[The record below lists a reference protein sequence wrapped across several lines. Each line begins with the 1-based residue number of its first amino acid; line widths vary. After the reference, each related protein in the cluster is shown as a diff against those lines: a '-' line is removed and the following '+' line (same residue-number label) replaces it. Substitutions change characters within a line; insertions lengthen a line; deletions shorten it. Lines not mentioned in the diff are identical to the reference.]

1 MAEVGFI
8 GCGTI
13 GGPMAL
19 RLLETG
25 HAVRVFDIDPHA
37 VSAPQA
43 AGAAVAASVAELAHA
58 CETVL
63 LSLPGP
69 AQIEA
74 VMLGDEGLLG
84 RAGAV
89 RSVVDLSTNDLA
101 LNRRLAERAAAGNI
115 AYLDAPVSGGSQAAR
130 EGRLAIMVGGEQDAF
145 EKARG
150 LLESLAEHVF
160 YRGPAGSG
168 TLTKLINNQV
178 FLCASV
184 LVQEGFVMGARA
196 GMDPTELL
204 EVLKASSAGPFVAR
218 APLTLSRR
226 FDLGVF
232 ALDIAA
238 KDVALALDSARAL
251 GASMPLTEAAHGIY
265 QQARARGLGGEDFY
279 ATVKVL
285 EEAAGVTL
293 PALRKPAK
301 PA

>member
-19 RLLETG
+19 RLLDMG
-25 HAVRVFDIDPHA
+25 HALRVFDIDQHA
-37 VSAPQA
+37 LTAQRA
-43 AGAAVAASVAELAHA
+43 AGAGIASSVADLARA

-69 AQIEA
+69 AQIEPL
-74 VMLGDEGLLG
+74 VLGDEGLLAQ
-84 RAGAV
+84 AGV
-89 RSVVDLSTNDLA
+89 LRTIVDLSTNDLA
-101 LNRRLAERAAAGNI
+101 LNRRLAERAAADGI
-115 AYLDAPVSGGSQAAR
+115 AYLDAPVSGGKQAAR
-130 EGRLAIMVGGEQDAF
+130 EGRLAIMVGGERNAF
-145 EKARG
+145 ETVRG
-150 LLESLAEHVF
+150 LLECLAEHVF

-178 FLCASV
+178 FLCASI

-196 GMDPTELL
+196 GMDPTDLL
-204 EVLKASSAGPFVAR
+204 EVLMASSAAPFVAR

-238 KDVALALDSARAL
+238 KDVALALDSAGAL
-251 GASMPLTEAAHGIY
+251 GAAMPLTEAAHGIY
-265 QQARARGLGGEDFY
+265 QQALARGLGKEDFY
-279 ATVKVL
+279 ATLKVL
-285 EEAAGVTL
+285 EDAADVTL
-293 PALRKPAK
+293 PALRKPAR

>member
-25 HAVRVFDIDPHA
+25 HAVRAFD
-37 VSAPQA
+37 VNPQALAAQRA
-43 AGAAVAASVAELAHA
+43 AGAVVASSVAELAHA

-69 AQIEA
+69 TQIEA
-74 VMLGDEGLLG
+74 VVSGDAGLLA
-84 RAGAV
+84 RAGAL
-89 RSVVDLSTNDLA
+89 RTVVDLSTNDLA
-101 LNRRLAERAAAGNI
+101 LNRRLAESAAADGI

-145 EKARG
+145 ETVRG

-196 GMDPTELL
+196 GMDPSDLL
-204 EVLKASSAGPFVAR
+204 EVLKASSAGPFMAR

-251 GASMPLTEAAHGIY
+251 GAAMPMTEAAHGIY
-265 QQARARGLGGEDFY
+265 QQALARGLGDEDFY
-279 ATVKVL
+279 ATVKVF

-293 PALRKPAK
+293 ASLRKPAK